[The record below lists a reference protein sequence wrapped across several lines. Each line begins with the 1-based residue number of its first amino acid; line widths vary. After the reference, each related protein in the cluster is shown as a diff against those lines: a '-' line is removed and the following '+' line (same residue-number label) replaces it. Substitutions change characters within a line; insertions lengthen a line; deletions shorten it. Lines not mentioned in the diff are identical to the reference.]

1 MKKNT
6 GFTLIEVL
14 VAMIILAAGLLGLAG
29 LQASGLRQNLNASS
43 RSQATALAYDL
54 ADRIRA
60 NSGQIATYT
69 GPAPALTASC
79 LTNAGCDPQPMANH
93 DMAEWNAALLTM
105 PGGGVGSVVQTA
117 GAGTPCP
124 VPADPGCN
132 DDVYTIYVNWDDDKD
147 GNMNVDRDN
156 DGDVEVNDSL
166 FTLGFTL

>member
-14 VAMIILAAGLLGLAG
+14 VAMLILAAGLLGLAG
-29 LQASGLRQNLNASS
+29 LQASGLRQSQNASF

-60 NSGQIATYT
+60 NSGQIGTYT
-69 GPAPALTASC
+69 GPAPALNNNC
-79 LTNAGCDPQPMANH
+79 LLAVGCNPTVMANH

-105 PGGGVGSVVQTA
+105 PGGGVGSVVLTA
-117 GAGTPCP
+117 P
-124 VPADPGCN
+124 N
-132 DDVYTIYVNWDDDKD
+132 VYTIYVNWDDDKD
-147 GNMNVDRDN
+147 GSMDNDN
-156 DGDVEVNDSL
+156 DGDVDVNDAL

>member
-93 DMAEWNAALLTM
+93 DMAEWNAALNTM
-105 PGGGVGSVVQTA
+105 PGGGVGSVALTA
-117 GAGTPCP
+117 PS
-124 VPADPGCN
+124 
-132 DDVYTIYVNWDDDKD
+132 VYTIYVNWDDDKD
-147 GNMNVDRDN
+147 GSMDNDN
-156 DGDVEVNDSL
+156 DGDVDVDDAL